1 VYARAAR
8 AVRQNA
14 PLGLAFVLGS
24 AFHACGHA
32 GVALLAG
39 HLTRLLAQGGSMVVV
54 GSTTQ
59 LLRFPAAPLGLLL
72 LSLLALGAR
81 AAGGALSSY
90 ALTRIC
96 SEMGAELRMDLLRG
110 LLGVQEVRP
119 PRHADHGVP
128 LTTLPA
134 AQLAALTLHVRTFED
149 AVRLGVFARLRALAQ
164 VVGLFIAMLMV
175 SPTLTV
181 LGAVVLAPFSLLV
194 SNLRRRSRKALERS
208 AQGTDALV
216 MASQEAVLFA
226 DLWRVFGAERRVLS
240 SARQLSEVL
249 GRAEARLSLLASL
262 SSGVNE
268 VLGGLAL
275 LLLLFCT
282 RAGLLSGEQVL
293 PFMVLFFLA
302 YRPLRDLAEA
312 RGCVDRA
319 AHALVHVSPWTDGA
333 VTTAVA
339 TVVAKAETPEPAPL
353 CWEPAT
359 LLVQGLSIP
368 SHGLRFPPLRL
379 EPGDVTAV
387 VGPSGC
393 GKTSLLRA
401 LLGLE
406 PGAEGRVTYGEVDLT
421 RAGVGPSARPFA
433 WVPQESGMLAGT
445 VADNITLGH
454 DVDPERLAACLA
466 LLGARIAPDATA
478 TGRAFSGGERQ
489 WTALAR
495 ALLSDAPVLLLDEPT
510 SALDPAASEAVVK
523 VLKGL
528 RGTRTVLVVTHR
540 AEVAQAADRIVD
552 LAALTERSAPL
563 AAA

>member
-1 VYARAAR
+1 VYVRAVR

-14 PLGLAFVLGS
+14 ALGLTFVLGS
-24 AFHACGHA
+24 VLHAGGHA

-39 HLTRLLAQGGSMVVV
+39 HVTRLLAQGGSMVAV

-59 LLRFPAAPLGLLL
+59 VLRFPADPMGLLL
-72 LSLLALGAR
+72 VSLLALGAR

-90 ALTRIC
+90 ALTRTC
-96 SEMGAELRMDLLRG
+96 SEMGADLRMDLLRG

-164 VVGLFIAMLMV
+164 IVGLFIAMLMV
-175 SPTLTV
+175 SAKLTV
-181 LGAVVLAPFSLLV
+181 LGAVVLAPFSVFL
-194 SNLRRRSRKALERS
+194 SSLRRRSRKALERS

-240 SARQLSEVL
+240 SARHLSQVL

-268 VLGGLAL
+268 VLGGIAL

-302 YRPLRDLAEA
+302 YRPLRDLSEA
-312 RGCVDRA
+312 RGCVERA
-319 AHALVHVSPWTDGA
+319 AQALAHVSPWTDS
-333 VTTAVA
+333 VVVPAVA
-339 TVVAKAETPEPAPL
+339 NAEIPERAPRR
-353 CWEPAT
+353 WESAT
-359 LLVQGLSIP
+359 LVVQGLCIP

-379 EPGDVTAV
+379 EPGNVTAV

-406 PGAEGRVTYGEVDLT
+406 PGAEGSVTYGDLDLT
-421 RAGVGPSARPFA
+421 HARVGPSARPFA

-454 DVDPERLAACLA
+454 DVDPERVAVCLA
-466 LLGARIAPDATA
+466 LLGASIAPDAATTA
-478 TGRAFSGGERQ
+478 RAFSGGERQ

-510 SALDPAASEAVVK
+510 SALDPVASEAVVK
-523 VLKGL
+523 LLEGL
-528 RGTRTVLVVTHR
+528 RGARTVLVVTHR
-540 AEVAQAADRIVD
+540 AEVARVADQIVD
-552 LAALTERSAPL
+552 LGAPLEQSAPL